1 MNANVFSAR
10 TVKEALRKVREVLGP
25 DAVIINETRRQ
36 GFVEITASVE
46 YPQAGEAVRVRRSE
60 TAEYVERLRA
70 LGFDMAFIDTV
81 TSSLDR
87 AAGWDMVE
95 RQIARMI
102 GIAARPV
109 TLARGRVRLIGPPG
123 SGKTTSVIRLAANH
137 VLNFGADQIAIISQ
151 DVNRLAGSEQL
162 LLASELL
169 RVPVYEADDERSLRV
184 ALAEA
189 SGKSL
194 VIIDTPGVVATH
206 RLPESICD
214 LAGFETFLVLPA
226 TFHPTTLRRLV
237 QLARPLV
244 PTGVL
249 LSHVD
254 AVDSIGELLSI
265 CRAEQLPFSW
275 VGAGGEMADGLESA
289 TANLLVDY
297 ATRSLAP
304 VLDIDQVV
312 TDETSESKPAAQ
324 PPRGREIATA

>member
-60 TAEYVERLRA
+60 TAEYIERLRA

-87 AAGWDMVE
+87 AAGWDIVE

-109 TLARGRVRLIGPPG
+109 TLPRGRVRLIGPPG

-324 PPRGREIATA
+324 PPRGREIAIA